1 MPSGV
6 CQHPVGRRLTDS
18 RLPVSVPAV
27 TAPHDLDPAVARLLD
42 RRPPSVIREPPL
54 WRQPIRAAVIVATAA
69 IAITTNLPWLHQ
81 EGIGKILVLT
91 GNSGLA
97 DGTLLTIT
105 AIATTILVNNRDAV
119 GSRSWL
125 LRWLPAILG
134 VVGLLFVLS
143 AARNMELQIQIWRRY
158 GATGVYEPGFFAF
171 VVSGVVFGAI
181 ALWLGV
187 RRGVART
194 TDGRPNDRLVVHR
207 SSLLA
212 VLASLAGVVV
222 GTLIGGA
229 VALGLDVDPAAVGVP
244 LLGLSVLGGAVGGV
258 LASRLAR
265 MLLEP

>member
-1 MPSGV
+1 M
-6 CQHPVGRRLTDS
+6 TD
-18 RLPVSVPAV
+18 PGDV
-27 TAPHDLDPAVARLLD
+27 TPLEPAVARLLE
-42 RRPPSVIREPPL
+42 RRPPPIVREPSL
-54 WRQPIRAAVIVATAA
+54 WRAPVRFAVIVTTVA

-81 EGIGKILVLT
+81 DGIGKVLVLT
-91 GNSGLA
+91 GNSGYA

-105 AIATTILVNNRDAV
+105 AFATTVLVTNRDAV

-143 AARNMELQIQIWRRY
+143 AARNMELQIQIWRRF

-171 VVSGVVFGAI
+171 VVAGVVFGALS
-181 ALWLGV
+181 LWIGV

-194 TDGRPNDRLVVHR
+194 TDGRPNERLVVRR

-212 VLASLAGVVV
+212 VLASLTGVLIGAV
-222 GTLIGGA
+222 IGGA
-229 VALGLDVDPAAVGVP
+229 VALGMDIDPAAVGVP
-244 LLGLSVLGGAVGGV
+244 LLGLSVLGGAVGGM

-265 MLLEP
+265 MLLET